1 MRVKL
6 FLARHIISLFLAAC
20 LNIIMAS
27 KLQNVVITGANKGL
41 GLELCRQLLSND
53 RYGAIYALCRKTSPA
68 LTELAS
74 NDEKLKVVEG
84 LDLLKE
90 DAFDGGSAVTTA
102 LQTASDSPTPVHLL
116 IHNAGAYGPPDES
129 LVSVQ
134 DVFHSQNLDTI
145 TPHRMMY
152 AFQLNAMA
160 PLFVTKAL
168 LPNLRAA
175 VANTDKEEKE
185 DDSVVVKVA
194 ILSSLVGSI
203 ADNTSGGAYAYRAAK
218 TAVNMIGKSLSHDLP
233 KALSNQDQD
242 TPAAKVAVGLVHPG
256 FVFTDFAPNAEP
268 MPGQRPVDVS
278 AQGVLQAIHEHITV
292 ETSGQFWH
300 GNYGEGVKPCDW

>member
-1 MRVKL
+1 MP
-6 FLARHIISLFLAAC
+6 FLARPTIIFFLAAF
-20 LNIIMAS
+20 LNIIMTS
-27 KLQNVVITGANKGL
+27 KRQNVVITGANKGL

-53 RYGAIYALCRKTSPA
+53 RYGEIYALCRKTSPA

-90 DAFDGGSAVTTA
+90 DAMDGGSAVMTA
-102 LQTASDSPTPVHLL
+102 LQTTSDSPTPVHLL
-116 IHNAGAYGPPDES
+116 IHNAGAFGPPDES

-134 DVFHSQNLDTI
+134 DVFQSQDLDTI

-175 VANTDKEEKE
+175 VVKDNEE
-185 DDSVVVKVA
+185 DALVVKVA
-194 ILSSLVGSI
+194 IVSSLMGSI
-203 ADNTSGGAYAYRAAK
+203 ADITSGGAYAYRASK
-218 TAVNMIGKSLSHDLP
+218 TAVNMIVETRDLLWGLRPLQRKAPLLP
-233 KALSNQDQD
+233 KFL
-242 TPAAKVAVGLVHPG
+242 
-256 FVFTDFAPNAEP
+256 
-268 MPGQRPVDVS
+268 
-278 AQGVLQAIHEHITV
+278 
-292 ETSGQFWH
+292 
-300 GNYGEGVKPCDW
+300 